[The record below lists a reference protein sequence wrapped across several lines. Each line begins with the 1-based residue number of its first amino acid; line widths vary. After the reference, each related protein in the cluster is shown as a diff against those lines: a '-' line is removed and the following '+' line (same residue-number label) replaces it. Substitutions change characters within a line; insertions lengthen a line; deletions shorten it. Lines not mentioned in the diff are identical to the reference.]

1 MSNAPVV
8 GIDLGGTNMQ
18 VGVVAPD
25 GSVVGRAKRKT
36 KADKPKDELIA
47 RIAETVNRACDDAG
61 VSLADIAGV
70 GIGAPGAIQPNTGV
84 VVEAPNLR
92 WRNVNLASELGAA
105 LNGAAVVVE
114 NDVNAAIWGENR
126 AGAGEN
132 ATDLLG
138 VWVGTGVGGGLALQ
152 GKLWLGPLGAA
163 GELGHQTIRPDGPHC
178 GCGNRGCLEAIA
190 SGTAIAAE
198 GVRLMKSGLA
208 PALHE
213 RVEGSADR
221 VTVREMAAI
230 ADQDLRIKES
240 LVDAGKA
247 IGIAAANVVTIL
259 HPDLVV
265 LGGGVAEIGPLLV
278 DTVRQVIRDRVG
290 MFPTDNV
297 RVERSLLGDQAGL
310 KGALALAVE
319 PVELSGSDAV
329 MTTREKRH
337 R

>member
-138 VWVGTGVGGGLALQ
+138 VWVGTGVGGGLI
-152 GKLWLGPLGAA
+152 LGGSLYHGMLGSA
-163 GELGHQTIRPDGPHC
+163 GEIGHTLLFPSAPLTFRKLEDVCSRTAVTRRIVHLIQTGSPSMISDLAAQKGRAVTEIG
-178 GCGNRGCLEAIA
+178 
-190 SGTAIAAE
+190 SGTIAQAY
-198 GVRLMKSGLA
+198 G
-208 PALHE
+208 
-213 RVEGSADR
+213 
-221 VTVREMAAI
+221 
-230 ADQDLRIKES
+230 
-240 LVDAGKA
+240 AGDE
-247 IGIAAANVVTIL
+247 VTIDVINETADFL
-259 HPDLVV
+259 GRAISNAVTLLGLPNIV
-265 LGGGVAEIGPLLV
+265 LGGGLTEAMG
-278 DTVRQVIRDRVG
+278 QQ
-290 MFPTDNV
+290 F
-297 RVERSLLGDQAGL
+297 VERVARSCREHVFPPAAADRLRVVATKLEDDAGLLGA
-310 KGALALAVE
+310 AFIAREALAVT
-319 PVELSGSDAV
+319 G
-329 MTTREKRH
+329 
-337 R
+337 